1 MGFILKN
8 KKINSFTVFSDGSV
22 VFSKQVLS
30 KNSLNSHSFLSKD
43 ALNSQGWMDKIYQNI
58 TAGDNYKKVNSF
70 RNKFVIPKN

>member
-30 KNSLNSHSFLSKD
+30 KNLVNSHSFLNKD
-43 ALNSQGWMDKIYQNI
+43 ARNSHGWMDKTYQNI
-58 TAGDNYKKVNSF
+58 AVGDNYKKVNSF